1 MKILVSS
8 KALAKKLSEI
18 NFDNDDVHNVVLNP
32 DKRVVGAFTSCEM
45 SINTRTQSVKI
56 MVEAVVFKAAVV
68 QDNRRWDCIKD
79 LVSMVADQPIVLHI
93 TENCTNVIFQY

>member
-8 KALAKKLSEI
+8 KALANKLSEI
-18 NFDNDDVHNVVLNP
+18 DFNNDDVYNVVLNP
-32 DKRVVGAFTSCEM
+32 DKRVAGVFGTCEM
-45 SINTRTQSVKI
+45 SINTKTQSVKI
-56 MVEAVVFKAAVV
+56 MIEAIVFKAAVV
-68 QDNRRWDCIKD
+68 QENRRWDCIKD